1 MKTMKY
7 CTGNIFSKGTDK
19 QPEPIICLKRT
30 QCRCYLEHCKLP
42 NNAESKKEYLYINA
56 ADCMERGNILQVT
69 AEDKQTHTPT
79 L

>member
-19 QPEPIICLKRT
+19 QTEPIICLKRT
-30 QCRCYLEHCKLP
+30 QCRRYLEQCNLK

-56 ADCMERGNILQVT
+56 ADCMERDNILQLT
-69 AEDKQTHTPT
+69 AENKQKHTPN